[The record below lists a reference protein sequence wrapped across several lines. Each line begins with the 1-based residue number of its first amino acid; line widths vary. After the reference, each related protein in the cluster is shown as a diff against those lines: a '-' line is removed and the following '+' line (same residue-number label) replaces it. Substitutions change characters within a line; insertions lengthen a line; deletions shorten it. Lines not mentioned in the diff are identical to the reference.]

1 MVEIVRS
8 LPLELRQRV
17 YTLLTRGEPKLP
29 WGWRVRV
36 DGKLFC
42 EVHEEVAFHCWRPV
56 EARELRSLLPA
67 GWSGRPSRRALVAGD
82 WCYFHAATR
91 TPSWAWPRPRFD
103 WVLEDPE
110 PRRPR
115 RDGRPRFAGRSA

>member
-82 WCYFHAATR
+82 WCFFHAATR
-91 TPSWAWPRPRFD
+91 TPSWAWPRPRYD
-103 WVLEDPE
+103 WVLLDPA
-110 PRRPR
+110 PAAP
-115 RDGRPRFAGRSA
+115 